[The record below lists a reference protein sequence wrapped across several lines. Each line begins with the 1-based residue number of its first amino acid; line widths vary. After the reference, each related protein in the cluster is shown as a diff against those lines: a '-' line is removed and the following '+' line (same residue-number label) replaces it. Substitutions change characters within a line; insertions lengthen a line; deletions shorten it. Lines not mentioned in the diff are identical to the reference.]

1 MRPDI
6 TIMDKNGNGILA
18 EGLMHIKETTGNKE
32 YVIYTLGEA
41 VDPEQVKI
49 YIAETSNEQGA
60 SNNID
65 DKEWDYIKKVMVSIT
80 RKEELPNVTQLPV
93 ESQTYN
99 IGEPKK
105 LAIKQKALNAFK
117 EIKASVSRQNL
128 TAQPQTETP
137 QPGAFFDPSLIQQPV
152 EVSQPVEVQPQI
164 NAFNTQFE
172 LIETP
177 VSDVA
182 SNLDAVNGNI
192 ESNPT
197 ISVTSTFTP
206 GITDN
211 NSLMGESLAGNSLVG
226 DIIETPN
233 AKIVIEEEPQD
244 KFADT
249 PVIGGSEVDET
260 VPTQTAKA
268 EEPKTETVKTDNV
281 NIIDGEVTKED
292 AIEAMVTIIKYMK
305 VQKDLSSLLVE
316 GINKVENQISEP
328 QVLKLDTMVQATPV
342 EVKPQEKPIQEI
354 VSTVSNEVTQPTQIN
369 TGTSPLEANN
379 VLADVS
385 IEQPK
390 TTIELVEIPTVVEQ
404 VETPMVTTLPTEIPE
419 GSQLN
424 NNVVDNTMNLQENA
438 TTNMVS
444 TAEMVP
450 EIIAPETIA
459 ATPTVQ
465 SGSVASDGYQN
476 PMSFE
481 ATGTPVA
488 NNTMAQI
495 IDTSV
500 AGIQQA
506 APTSSFEEPLNP
518 GATEVQ
524 FETPVINMVPTQNQ
538 TLQPSTPPPEY
549 SPDYIPDATPQP
561 VVEYEHQAQNNTGQV
576 VINPINNPVTNGPEV
591 IMPDNYKSGANIP
604 QGNNAQLTLGPSGLG
619 MDNNIGIAA

>member
-128 TAQPQTETP
+128 TAQPQTEMP
-137 QPGAFFDPSLIQQPV
+137 QPGAFFDPSLVQEPV

-197 ISVTSTFTP
+197 ISATSTITP
-206 GITDN
+206 GIIDN

-233 AKIVIEEEPQD
+233 AKKVIEEEPQD

-249 PVIGGSEVDET
+249 PVIGGSEIVET
-260 VPTQTAKA
+260 VSTPPANAEEQKIETAK
-268 EEPKTETVKTDNV
+268 KDNV

-328 QVLKLDTMVQATPV
+328 QVLKLDTMVQTTPV
-342 EVKPQEKPIQEI
+342 EVKTQEKPVPEI
-354 VSTVSNEVTQPTQIN
+354 VSTVSTEVTRPTQIN
-369 TGTSPLEANN
+369 VGSSPLETNN
-379 VLADVS
+379 VLADGS
-385 IEQPK
+385 IEQQK
-390 TTIELVEIPTVVEQ
+390 TTIELVEIPTIEEEVKA
-404 VETPMVTTLPTEIPE
+404 PIVTTLPTDIPE
-419 GSQLN
+419 VSQEN
-424 NNVVDNTMNLQENA
+424 NSIVDNTTNLQENS

-450 EIIAPETIA
+450 EIITPETIP
-459 ATPTVQ
+459 ATPAVQ
-465 SGSVASDGYQN
+465 TGSVASDGYQN

-481 ATGTPVA
+481 ATGTPVV

-500 AGIQQA
+500 AGIQQV
-506 APTSSFEEPLNP
+506 APVSGHEEPLNP

-524 FETPVINMVPTQNQ
+524 FQTPVINMMPTQNQ

-561 VVEYEHQAQNNTGQV
+561 VVEYGHQAQNNAGQV
-576 VINPINNPVTNGPEV
+576 LINPMSNPVTSGPEV

-619 MDNNIGIAA
+619 IDNNIGIAA